1 MMDAFSHCP
10 IEKMIFRQS
19 FRNIPSWAARFMK
32 NQLNCIQV
40 SRHIKDIG
48 QQAIHKEDAS
58 KIRDISQ
65 NDLGLA

>member
-1 MMDAFSHCP
+1 
-10 IEKMIFRQS
+10 
-19 FRNIPSWAARFMK
+19 MK

-65 NDLGLA
+65 NDLELAWSTSSQIMGVLVTDGELAKQFYME

>member
-1 MMDAFSHCP
+1 
-10 IEKMIFRQS
+10 
-19 FRNIPSWAARFMK
+19 MK

-65 NDLGLA
+65 NDLGLAWSTSSQIMEVLVKDGELAKQCYME